1 MSDRS
6 IGTIILGIIA
16 IAGLGLSG
24 FMFIKDNILFPVSD
38 TGLVL
43 VGLWDDLDRNTDY
56 ASYNTNSTW
65 LIEFRDSLLNN
76 SNYVTVS
83 RNNTRFV
90 LSPGLYK
97 ITLSFIFSSM
107 AQGEGYAISLI
118 RTGSTDHFLADH
130 YHNETA
136 IINGEYYA
144 SCSSVFVQGNGVDYF
159 DIKCASIY
167 GDSFDL
173 GNDKYNQLS
182 IEYIK

>member
-6 IGTIILGIIA
+6 TGTIVLGIIA

-24 FMFIKDNILFPVSD
+24 FMFIKDNILFPASD

-43 VGLWDDLDRNTDY
+43 VGLWDDLESNRDY
-56 ASYNTNSTW
+56 APDNTGSDW
-65 LIEFRDSLLNN
+65 LIEFRNSPLNN

-90 LSPGLYK
+90 LAPGLYK
-97 ITLSFIFSSM
+97 ITLSFRFSSLV
-107 AQGEGYAISLI
+107 AGEGYAISLI
-118 RTGSTDHFLADH
+118 RTGSTEHFLVDH

-136 IINGEYYA
+136 VINGEYYS

-159 DIKCASIY
+159 DFKCASIY

-173 GNDKYNQLS
+173 SNDKYNQLS
-182 IEYIK
+182 IEYVK